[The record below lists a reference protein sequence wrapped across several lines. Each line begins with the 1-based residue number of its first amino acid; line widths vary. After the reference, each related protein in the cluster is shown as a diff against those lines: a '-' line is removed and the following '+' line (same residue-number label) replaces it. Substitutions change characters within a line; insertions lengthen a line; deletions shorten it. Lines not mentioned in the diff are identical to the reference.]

1 MHMEEITR
9 LANLPVY
16 TREGTFVGNVK
27 NLVLDLSNR
36 RIDGILIGR
45 TNPTLVEDGRDV
57 SIPYRWV
64 QSFNDI
70 LLLRHFP
77 ARIGNATLPATEG
90 EAPPTEPDSAPATFE
105 QVETPTPEPTPTT
118 GRRVATR
125 RA

>member
-1 MHMEEITR
+1 MEEITR

-27 NLVLDLSNR
+27 NLILDLPNR

-45 TNPTLVEDGRDV
+45 TNPGIVEDGRDI

-77 ARIGNATLPATEG
+77 ERITTTPVQPESGAAGSTE
-90 EAPPTEPDSAPATFE
+90 FE
-105 QVETPTPEPTPTT
+105 QVPAQAAPAPAPEPPAK
-118 GRRVATR
+118 RVATR

>member
-1 MHMEEITR
+1 MEEITR

-27 NLVLDLSNR
+27 NLVLDLPNR

-45 TNPTLVEDGRDV
+45 TNPSLVEDGRDI

-77 ARIGNATLPATEG
+77 ERIGSTGVPETEG
-90 EAPPTEPDSAPATFE
+90 QAPAAAATPEAKETTFE
-105 QVETPTPEPTPTT
+105 QVETPAAPTPPT
-118 GRRVATR
+118 RRTLTR

>member
-1 MHMEEITR
+1 MEEITR

-27 NLVLDLSNR
+27 NIVLDLPNR

-45 TNPTLVEDGRDV
+45 TNPSLVEDGRDI

-77 ARIGNATLPATEG
+77 QRITHTPVEAETPAPTG
-90 EAPPTEPDSAPATFE
+90 ETQFE
-105 QVETPTPEPTPTT
+105 QVAEPEAPTPPAPPAKRT
-118 GRRVATR
+118 VAR

>member
-1 MHMEEITR
+1 MPMEEITR

-16 TREGTFVGNVK
+16 TRDGTFVGTVK
-27 NLVLDLSNR
+27 NLLLDLPNR

-45 TNPTLVEDGRDV
+45 TNPNLVEDGRDI

-77 ARIGNATLPATEG
+77 E
-90 EAPPTEPDSAPATFE
+90 
-105 QVETPTPEPTPTT
+105 
-118 GRRVATR
+118 RVATSPATPADQPTAAEGETSFEEVTEAPAPAPAPPAPRTRVLAR

>member
-1 MHMEEITR
+1 MEEITR

-27 NLVLDLSNR
+27 NIILDLPNR

-45 TNPTLVEDGRDV
+45 TNPNLVEDGRDI

-77 ARIGNATLPATEG
+77 ARITTTPVEAET
-90 EAPPTEPDSAPATFE
+90 APPAEGTTQFE
-105 QVETPTPEPTPTT
+105 QVAEPAEAAPPAPPKRPV
-118 GRRVATR
+118 GRRA
-125 RA
+125 

>member
-1 MHMEEITR
+1 MEEITR

-16 TREGTFVGNVK
+16 TREGTYVGNVK
-27 NLVLDLSNR
+27 NIVLDLPNR

-45 TNPTLVEDGRDV
+45 TNPALVEDGRDIA
-57 SIPYRWV
+57 IPYRWV

-77 ARIGNATLPATEG
+77 PRIATTTPVEG
-90 EAPPTEPDSAPATFE
+90 EAAPEAKAEFE
-105 QVETPTPEPTPTT
+105 QVEAPAEAAPAPTPPPAPA
-118 GRRVATR
+118 RRAATR